1 MLKHSGP
8 PAAVIYMF
16 YMLGQNWFTCRA
28 SRGVANTPYPHHR
41 YHSGANADRY
51 EYRPCEGAGS
61 GYPAYPWS
69 DHSCNPTWCR
79 RSCSH
84 QLRVPRQP
92 TTHAPVAGHWLPVGS
107 PSSSATG
114 HHPHGNEPCSARSRT
129 RGSCPNAGKR
139 NSLRFHA
146 DALEGRW

>member
-1 MLKHSGP
+1 MFEHPGP
-8 PAAVIYMF
+8 PAAVI

-28 SRGVANTPYPHHR
+28 SRGAANTLYPRHR
-41 YHSGANADRY
+41 YRSGASADRY
-51 EYRPCEGAGS
+51 EYRPCATWGL
-61 GYPAYPWS
+61 GYPACPWWGR
-69 DHSCNPTWCR
+69 SCSPIWCR

-84 QLRVPRQP
+84 LPRGQRQP

-129 RGSCPNAGKR
+129 RGSCPNAGRR
-139 NSLRFHA
+139 N
-146 DALEGRW
+146 W